1 MVANS
6 AEIDVRDLY
15 RQSLYTIADAAV
27 IPRVRSFWEGD
38 SAAKKLG
45 FSHALPVRLNTQN
58 CAWFGSKIYV
68 SFRGGL
74 CPLTPSPPGTLPM
87 DPLCSYLQILATPL
101 LNQFLNIQLIDNGF
115 D

>member
-1 MVANS
+1 MCMVANS
-6 AEIDVRDLY
+6 AEIDVIDLY

-27 IPRVRSFWEGD
+27 IPRVRSFWEGA

-68 SFRGGL
+68 ICCELSRGAL
-74 CPLTPSPPGTLPM
+74 PPDHLPTR
-87 DPLCSYLQILATPL
+87 DSAHGPPVL
-101 LNQFLNIQLIDNGF
+101 LPPNPGYTTA
-115 D
+115 